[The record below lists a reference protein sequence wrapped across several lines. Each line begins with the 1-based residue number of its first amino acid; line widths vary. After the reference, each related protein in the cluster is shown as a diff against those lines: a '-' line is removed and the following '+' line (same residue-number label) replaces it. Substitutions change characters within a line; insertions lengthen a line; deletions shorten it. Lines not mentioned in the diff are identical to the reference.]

1 MIGKFIAGS
10 WVLALFVLV
19 SGVAAVAQQKM
30 TCVQYLAEMADL
42 TEADAVAWAE
52 INRLDASITSLQEE
66 LNSLDAEIAS
76 VTNETLSLMGVT
88 MAAFKATQKR
98 LEDLAEILRGLASLP
113 IEELIHQRE
122 KLDEIAAEIA
132 ALKEDKVSAHPD
144 IAAQIAPLEDMLS
157 KLQAK
162 LPRQTNIDYVV
173 NHGDNLWDIAGA
185 DEIYA
190 DPYMWPRLYRANRDK
205 IRDPDL
211 IYPKQT
217 LVVPFGVAENQY
229 LVTRGDFLT
238 KIAAEV
244 YNDPSKW
251 HKIYK
256 ANKEQIVDPAMVFPA
271 QVFDIPD
278 D

>member
-1 MIGKFIAGS
+1 MIGKIIAGA
-10 WVLALFVLV
+10 WVLAFFVLA
-19 SGVAAVAQQKM
+19 SGEAVGAEQRL
-30 TCVQYLAEMADL
+30 TCVQYLAEMSDL
-42 TEADAVAWAE
+42 TEADAAAWEE
-52 INRLDASITSLQEE
+52 INKLDAGIASLQEE
-66 LNSLDAEIAS
+66 LESLEAEIAS
-76 VTNETLSLMGVT
+76 VTNETLGLIGVT
-88 MAAFKATQKR
+88 MGAFKATQKR
-98 LEDLAEILRGLASLP
+98 LEDLAEILRGLTALP
-113 IEELIHQRE
+113 IEELFNQRDQ
-122 KLDEIAAEIA
+122 LDAISAEIN
-132 ALKEDKVSAHPD
+132 ALKEDKISAHPD
-144 IAAQIAPLEDMLS
+144 IAAQITLLEGMLS
-157 KLQAK
+157 ELQDK
-162 LPRQTNIDYVV
+162 LPRQTSIEYIV

-190 DPYMWPRLYRANRDK
+190 DPYMWPRVYRANRDK

-217 LVVPFGVAENQY
+217 LVIPFGVSENQY

-256 ANKEQIVDPAMVFPA
+256 ANRKQIVDPSMVFPA